1 MTSAVFLT
9 IRDPGRQQFTLR
21 AEPGSRAVRLPAD
34 AAFAYVLHGAQGETL
49 EQPLQLR
56 RLGDDL
62 QIELRDADE
71 PPLFVLT
78 GFFQVHQHFEGLI
91 TDFSGRDYFSPVGPL
106 SAYLPLLEP
115 GEVVALELTPAA
127 PWAAGAAGVGV
138 GLSGSSSGAA
148 AAAAAPLGAPG
159 IASFAD
165 TDGDGRVNVSGEAE
179 AGAVVWLVA
188 PDGSRYSLSVNEQGQ
203 FAEQLALDQ
212 LGDYQLTQVSASGQG
227 SAATLWTATDLSAPQ
242 WALDDGGALSIQDS
256 SPLTTLRLRVDGVLD
271 GGSEALWL
279 GDLRLVWDG
288 GQANGTVSVGD
299 QAWQWTWWADG
310 TLSLQSDEAFT
321 ADAVAALLDS
331 MRWDAFGV
339 PPDGSS
345 RTAVFSA
352 VDAAGNVSAPW
363 PMPWA
368 SSMLG
373 LAWDANGDGQIT
385 LGQVAKDVN
394 GDGVLDQAATV
405 PGPDAWLVF
414 DRSQLQPAGGVEWG
428 DFGVNFGAGSGGA
441 LGALAEVLDGNG
453 DGVLD
458 AQDPWISLLHVWRD
472 ANNNA
477 RVDADELQSWSE
489 AGLAALSLM
498 PTDSSP
504 QVLTPWATALQRG
517 ELVLTDGSTQSWMEL
532 ALVHQLAVLA

>member
-1 MTSAVFLT
+1 MTPAVFLT

-34 AAFAYVLHGAQGETL
+34 AAFAYVLHGVQGEVL
-49 EQPLQLR
+49 ELPLQLR
-56 RLGDDL
+56 RTGDDL

-78 GFFQVHQHFEGLI
+78 GFFHVHQHFEGLI
-91 TDFSGRDYFSPVGPL
+91 TDFSGRDYFSSAGLL
-106 SAYLPLLEP
+106 SDYLPLLEP

-127 PWAAGAAGVGV
+127 PWAAGAAGLGV
-138 GLSGSSSGAA
+138 GLSGSSSGTAA
-148 AAAAAPLGAPG
+148 AVVPSLGAPK

-165 TDGDGRVNVSGEAE
+165 TDGDGRVNVSGEAQ

-188 PDGSRYSLSVNEQGQ
+188 PDGSRYSLSVNDQGQ
-203 FAEQLALDQ
+203 FVEQLALDQ
-212 LGDYQLTQVSASGQG
+212 LGDYQLTQVSASGEG
-227 SAATLWTATDLSAPQ
+227 SAVALWTATDLSAPQ
-242 WALDDGGALSIQDS
+242 WSVADGGALSVQDS
-256 SPLTTLRLRVDGVLD
+256 SPLTTLRLRVDGVVD
-271 GGSEALWL
+271 GAREALWL

-288 GQANGTVSVGD
+288 GQASGTVSVGE
-299 QAWQWTWWADG
+299 QAWQWAWVDG
-310 TLSLQSDEAFT
+310 TLSLQSGDAFSAEALVT
-321 ADAVAALLDS
+321 LLDS

-345 RTAVFSA
+345 RTAVFRA

-363 PMPWA
+363 PLPWA

-394 GDGVLDQAATV
+394 GDGVLDQAATL

-414 DRSQLQPAGGVEWG
+414 DRSQLLPSGGVEWG
-428 DFGVNFGAGSGGA
+428 DFGVNFGAGHSGA

-458 AQDPWISLLHVWRD
+458 AQDPWISLLQVWRD
-472 ANNNA
+472 ANSNA

-489 AGLAALSLM
+489 AGLAALSLT
-498 PTDSSP
+498 PIDSSP
-504 QVLTPWATALQRG
+504 QALTPWATALQRG
-517 ELVLTDGSTQSWMEL
+517 ELLLADGSTQAWVEL